1 MYEDE
6 KSVWPKVFS
15 LARRSK
21 SLHLLSIWGR
31 AFLLLHDKVGSVP
44 CKRQQARQSSL
55 LFLHSSLG
63 SCSLLVFLGSTHEY
77 LLLNHPVVSLAGVP
91 SQYSN
96 LSIAHMLQAALLPVS
111 FCAFGSG
118 NIFQRI
124 KTQALSPRGQEHT
137 RPGTHQAYLMWMKDS
152 GLL

>member
-6 KSVWPKVFS
+6 KSVWPEVFS

-31 AFLLLHDKVGSVP
+31 AFLLLHDKVGSFP

-96 LSIAHMLQAALLPVS
+96 LKHSTHAPSSSPSCIFLCIWKWKHLSENQNPGSVS
-111 FCAFGSG
+111 
-118 NIFQRI
+118 
-124 KTQALSPRGQEHT
+124 TW
-137 RPGTHQAYLMWMKDS
+137 PGTHQAYGKFLC
-152 GLL
+152 G